1 MGDDVLPG
9 LEGNHVSRVA
19 AEAVDAIA
27 APEEEDLRHVGAE
40 LAVRIV
46 QLHEIGPLDAPRP
59 RGVETPVGFA
69 AEPVGMMGLKRRGP
83 ARVVGRQVDEEQP
96 FARMHRVDQLAELVE
111 RRREL
116 VELRHRRIDRKEV
129 RRRERASVLAHDG
142 VGRRHGKRRQGLD
155 DPEAHVAHD
164 EVQAPGDLA
173 KRTELTGKDR
183 VDRIVRP
190 RLGALDLDVQ
200 IASLGPLGHVR
211 AFGEET
217 RFAGK
222 DADLVKRDLRR
233 VDAGRRLRQRN
244 VRPRAR

>member
-1 MGDDVLPG
+1 
-9 LEGNHVSRVA
+9 
-19 AEAVDAIA
+19 
-27 APEEEDLRHVGAE
+27 
-40 LAVRIV
+40 
-46 QLHEIGPLDAPRP
+46 
-59 RGVETPVGFA
+59 
-69 AEPVGMMGLKRRGP
+69 MMGLERRGP

-129 RRRERASVLAHDG
+129 RRREWASILAHDS

-244 VRPRAR
+244 VRPRARQGRLPPFRLRDDLTPADFRVSEIRAEGGVALARRIQRQRHGQRVTTPFEDEVVG